1 MNSFKVEGGVR
12 LSGEVFPQGAKNE
25 ALQILCAV
33 LLTPETVTV
42 KIEING
48 VVYPVSCMTGEEDRL
63 IDSSKEVNKVIAS
76 LSNVSETIGET
87 RLLAMTS
94 LILADKLIEQENTSE
109 NNNLNELINWL
120 EKATERMNKVA
131 KLLENK

>member
-1 MNSFKVEGGVR
+1 MSD
-12 LSGEVFPQGAKNE
+12 
-25 ALQILCAV
+25 
-33 LLTPETVTV
+33 TVTV

-63 IDSSKEVNKVIAS
+63 IESSKEVNKVIAS

-94 LILADKLIEQENTSE
+94 LILADKLIEQENTYE

>member
-1 MNSFKVEGGVR
+1 M
-12 LSGEVFPQGAKNE
+12 
-25 ALQILCAV
+25 
-33 LLTPETVTV
+33 TETITV

-48 VVYPVSCMTGEEDRL
+48 VVYPVSCMSGEEDRL
-63 IDSSKEVNKVIAS
+63 IESSKEVNKVIAS

-94 LILADKLIEQENTSE
+94 LILADKFISQEHNAD
-109 NNNLNELINWL
+109 NNDINELVNWL
-120 EKATERMNKVA
+120 EKAIERMNKVA

>member
-1 MNSFKVEGGVR
+1 MS
-12 LSGEVFPQGAKNE
+12 
-25 ALQILCAV
+25 
-33 LLTPETVTV
+33 ETVTV

-94 LILADKLIEQENTSE
+94 LILADKLIEQENNDD

>member
-1 MNSFKVEGGVR
+1 MS
-12 LSGEVFPQGAKNE
+12 
-25 ALQILCAV
+25 
-33 LLTPETVTV
+33 ETVTV

-63 IDSSKEVNKVIAS
+63 IESSKEVNKVIAS
-76 LSNVSETIGET
+76 LSNVSEIIGET

-94 LILADKLIEQENTSE
+94 LILADKLIEQENTSD

>member
-1 MNSFKVEGGVR
+1 MS
-12 LSGEVFPQGAKNE
+12 
-25 ALQILCAV
+25 
-33 LLTPETVTV
+33 ETVTV

-48 VVYPVSCMTGEEDRL
+48 VVYPVSCMSGEEDRL
-63 IDSSKEVNKVIAS
+63 IKSSKEVNQVIAGLANIS
-76 LSNVSETIGET
+76 ENVGET

-94 LILADKLIEQENTSE
+94 LILADKLNEQY
-109 NNNLNELINWL
+109 NNEDKSIHYNQINDLINWL

>member
-1 MNSFKVEGGVR
+1 MS
-12 LSGEVFPQGAKNE
+12 
-25 ALQILCAV
+25 
-33 LLTPETVTV
+33 ETVTV

-63 IDSSKEVNKVIAS
+63 IESSKEVYKVIAS

-94 LILADKLIEQENTSE
+94 LILADKLIEQENTSD
-109 NNNLNELINWL
+109 NYNLNELINWL

>member
-1 MNSFKVEGGVR
+1 MS
-12 LSGEVFPQGAKNE
+12 
-25 ALQILCAV
+25 
-33 LLTPETVTV
+33 ETVTV

-48 VVYPVSCMTGEEDRL
+48 VIYPVSCMTGEEVRL
-63 IDSSKEVNKVIAS
+63 IESSKEVNKVIAS

-94 LILADKLIEQENTSE
+94 LILADKLIEQDNTSN

>member
-1 MNSFKVEGGVR
+1 MS
-12 LSGEVFPQGAKNE
+12 
-25 ALQILCAV
+25 
-33 LLTPETVTV
+33 ETVTV

-48 VVYPVSCMTGEEDRL
+48 VIYPVSCMAGEEDRL
-63 IDSSKEVNKVIAS
+63 IESAKEVNKVIAS

-94 LILADKLIEQENTSE
+94 LILADKLIEKENTTDV
-109 NNNLNELINWL
+109 NNNMNELVNWL
-120 EKATERMNKVA
+120 EKNTERMNKVA

>member
-1 MNSFKVEGGVR
+1 MS
-12 LSGEVFPQGAKNE
+12 
-25 ALQILCAV
+25 
-33 LLTPETVTV
+33 ETVTV

-63 IDSSKEVNKVIAS
+63 NESSKEVNKVIAS

-94 LILADKLIEQENTSE
+94 LILADKLIEQENNSD

>member
-1 MNSFKVEGGVR
+1 MS
-12 LSGEVFPQGAKNE
+12 
-25 ALQILCAV
+25 
-33 LLTPETVTV
+33 ETITV

-63 IDSSKEVNKVIAS
+63 IESSKEVNKVIAS

-94 LILADKLIEQENTSE
+94 LILADKLIEQENTSD

>member
-1 MNSFKVEGGVR
+1 MS
-12 LSGEVFPQGAKNE
+12 
-25 ALQILCAV
+25 
-33 LLTPETVTV
+33 ETVTV

-63 IDSSKEVNKVIAS
+63 IESSKEVNKVIAS

-94 LILADKLIEQENTSE
+94 LILADKLIEQENTSD
-109 NNNLNELINWL
+109 NNNLNDLIDWL
-120 EKATERMNKVA
+120 EKATQRMNKVA

>member
-1 MNSFKVEGGVR
+1 MS
-12 LSGEVFPQGAKNE
+12 
-25 ALQILCAV
+25 
-33 LLTPETVTV
+33 ETVTV

-48 VVYPVSCMTGEEDRL
+48 VVYPVSCMTGEENRL
-63 IDSSKEVNKVIAS
+63 IESSKEVNKVIAS

-94 LILADKLIEQENTSE
+94 LILADKFISQEHTAD
-109 NNNLNELINWL
+109 NNDINELVNWL
-120 EKATERMNKVA
+120 EKAIERMNKVA

>member
-1 MNSFKVEGGVR
+1 MS
-12 LSGEVFPQGAKNE
+12 
-25 ALQILCAV
+25 
-33 LLTPETVTV
+33 ETVTV

-48 VVYPVSCMTGEEDRL
+48 VVYPVSCMTGEEERL
-63 IDSSKEVNKVIAS
+63 IESSKEVNKVIAS

-94 LILADKLIEQENTSE
+94 LILADKLIEKENISD

>member
-1 MNSFKVEGGVR
+1 MS
-12 LSGEVFPQGAKNE
+12 
-25 ALQILCAV
+25 
-33 LLTPETVTV
+33 ETVTV

-48 VVYPVSCMTGEEDRL
+48 VIYPVSCMIGEEDRL
-63 IDSSKEVNKVIAS
+63 IMSSKEVNKVIAS

-94 LILADKLIEQENTSE
+94 LILADKLIEKENTK
-109 NNNLNELINWL
+109 NVNHNMNELINWL

>member
-1 MNSFKVEGGVR
+1 MFGWTESWSRKSQELVEFKTLVR
-12 LSGEVFPQGAKNE
+12 YEMS
-25 ALQILCAV
+25 
-33 LLTPETVTV
+33 ETVTV

-63 IDSSKEVNKVIAS
+63 IESSKEVNKVISS
-76 LSNVSETIGET
+76 LSKVSETIGET

-94 LILADKLIEQENTSE
+94 LILADKLIEQENTSD

>member
-1 MNSFKVEGGVR
+1 MS
-12 LSGEVFPQGAKNE
+12 
-25 ALQILCAV
+25 
-33 LLTPETVTV
+33 ETVTV

-63 IDSSKEVNKVIAS
+63 IESSKEVNKVISS

-94 LILADKLIEQENTSE
+94 LILADKLIEQDNTYD

>member
-1 MNSFKVEGGVR
+1 MS
-12 LSGEVFPQGAKNE
+12 
-25 ALQILCAV
+25 
-33 LLTPETVTV
+33 ETVTV

-48 VVYPVSCMTGEEDRL
+48 VVYPVSCMAGEEDRL
-63 IDSSKEVNKVIAS
+63 IESSKEVNKVISS

-94 LILADKLIEQENTSE
+94 LILADKLIEQENTSD

>member
-1 MNSFKVEGGVR
+1 MS
-12 LSGEVFPQGAKNE
+12 
-25 ALQILCAV
+25 
-33 LLTPETVTV
+33 ETVTV

-63 IDSSKEVNKVIAS
+63 IESSKVVNKVISS
-76 LSNVSETIGET
+76 LSKVSETIGET

-94 LILADKLIEQENTSE
+94 LILADKLIEQENTSD

>member
-1 MNSFKVEGGVR
+1 MS
-12 LSGEVFPQGAKNE
+12 
-25 ALQILCAV
+25 
-33 LLTPETVTV
+33 ETVTV

-48 VVYPVSCMTGEEDRL
+48 VVYPVSCMKGEEDRL
-63 IDSSKEVNKVIAS
+63 IESSKEVNKVIAS
-76 LSNVSETIGET
+76 LSNVSEIIGET

-94 LILADKLIEQENTSE
+94 LILADKLIEQENTSD

>member
-1 MNSFKVEGGVR
+1 MS
-12 LSGEVFPQGAKNE
+12 
-25 ALQILCAV
+25 
-33 LLTPETVTV
+33 ETVTV

-48 VVYPVSCMTGEEDRL
+48 VVYPVSCMTGEEERL

-94 LILADKLIEQENTSE
+94 LILADKLIEQENTYE

>member
-1 MNSFKVEGGVR
+1 M
-12 LSGEVFPQGAKNE
+12 
-25 ALQILCAV
+25 
-33 LLTPETVTV
+33 TETVTV

-63 IDSSKEVNKVIAS
+63 IESSKEVNKVIAS
-76 LSNVSETIGET
+76 LSNVSETIGDT

-94 LILADKLIEQENTSE
+94 LILADKLIEQENTSD

>member
-1 MNSFKVEGGVR
+1 MS
-12 LSGEVFPQGAKNE
+12 
-25 ALQILCAV
+25 
-33 LLTPETVTV
+33 ETVTV

-63 IDSSKEVNKVIAS
+63 IESSKEVNKVIAS

-94 LILADKLIEQENTSE
+94 LILADKLIEQKNTSD

>member
-1 MNSFKVEGGVR
+1 MS
-12 LSGEVFPQGAKNE
+12 
-25 ALQILCAV
+25 
-33 LLTPETVTV
+33 ETVTV

-63 IDSSKEVNKVIAS
+63 IESSKEVNKVIAS
-76 LSNVSETIGET
+76 LSNLSETIGET
-87 RLLAMTS
+87 RLLAMAS
-94 LILADKLIEQENTSE
+94 LILADKLIEQENSKDA
-109 NNNLNELINWL
+109 NNNMNELLNWL

>member
-1 MNSFKVEGGVR
+1 MS
-12 LSGEVFPQGAKNE
+12 
-25 ALQILCAV
+25 
-33 LLTPETVTV
+33 ETITV

-63 IDSSKEVNKVIAS
+63 IESSKEVNKVISS

-94 LILADKLIEQENTSE
+94 LILADKLIEKENNYK

-131 KLLENK
+131 K

>member
-1 MNSFKVEGGVR
+1 MS
-12 LSGEVFPQGAKNE
+12 
-25 ALQILCAV
+25 
-33 LLTPETVTV
+33 ETVTV

-48 VVYPVSCMTGEEDRL
+48 VVYPVSCMTGEENRL
-63 IDSSKEVNKVIAS
+63 IESSKEVNKVIAS
-76 LSNVSETIGET
+76 LSNVAETIGET

-94 LILADKLIEQENTSE
+94 LILADKLIEQENITDE
-109 NNNLNELINWL
+109 NNNNNNMNEIINWL

>member
-1 MNSFKVEGGVR
+1 MS
-12 LSGEVFPQGAKNE
+12 E
-25 ALQILCAV
+25 A
-33 LLTPETVTV
+33 VTV

-48 VVYPVSCMTGEEDRL
+48 VVYPVSCMAGEEDRL
-63 IDSSKEVNKVIAS
+63 IESAKEVNKVIAS

-94 LILADKLIEQENTSE
+94 LILADKLIEKENATDA
-109 NNNLNELINWL
+109 NNHLNELVNWL
-120 EKATERMNKVA
+120 EKNTERMNNVA

>member
-1 MNSFKVEGGVR
+1 MS
-12 LSGEVFPQGAKNE
+12 
-25 ALQILCAV
+25 
-33 LLTPETVTV
+33 ETVTV

-48 VVYPVSCMTGEEDRL
+48 VVYPVSCMTGEEERL
-63 IDSSKEVNKVIAS
+63 IESSKEVNKVISS
-76 LSNVSETIGET
+76 LSKVSETIGET

-94 LILADKLIEQENTSE
+94 LILADKLIEQENSSD

>member
-1 MNSFKVEGGVR
+1 MS
-12 LSGEVFPQGAKNE
+12 E
-25 ALQILCAV
+25 A
-33 LLTPETVTV
+33 VTV

-48 VVYPVSCMTGEEDRL
+48 VIYPVSCMAGEEDRL
-63 IDSSKEVNKVIAS
+63 IESAKEVNKVIAS

-87 RLLAMTS
+87 RILAMTS
-94 LILADKLIEQENTSE
+94 LILADKLIEQENTSD

>member
-1 MNSFKVEGGVR
+1 MS
-12 LSGEVFPQGAKNE
+12 E
-25 ALQILCAV
+25 A
-33 LLTPETVTV
+33 VTV

-48 VVYPVSCMTGEEDRL
+48 VVYPVSCMAGEEDRL
-63 IDSSKEVNKVIAS
+63 VESAKEVNKVIAS

-94 LILADKLIEQENTSE
+94 LILADKLIEKENKTIV
-109 NNNLNELINWL
+109 NNNMNELVNWL
-120 EKATERMNKVA
+120 EKNTERMNKVA

>member
-1 MNSFKVEGGVR
+1 MS
-12 LSGEVFPQGAKNE
+12 
-25 ALQILCAV
+25 
-33 LLTPETVTV
+33 ETVTV

-63 IDSSKEVNKVIAS
+63 IESSKEVNKVIAS

-87 RLLAMTS
+87 RLLALTS
-94 LILADKLIEQENTSE
+94 LILADKLMERENTSD

>member
-1 MNSFKVEGGVR
+1 MS
-12 LSGEVFPQGAKNE
+12 
-25 ALQILCAV
+25 
-33 LLTPETVTV
+33 ETVTV

-63 IDSSKEVNKVIAS
+63 IESSKEVNKVIAS

-94 LILADKLIEQENTSE
+94 LILADKLIEQENSYD

-131 KLLENK
+131 NLLENK